1 MRVHCFA
8 YGCPIAPTP
17 FVETPF
23 FIELPWHPS
32 PESGVCICVGLLLNR
47 FFHSVDLCAYPFV
60 NNTLY

>member
-23 FIELPWHPS
+23 FIELP
-32 PESGVCICVGLLLNR
+32 CACVKNIL
-47 FFHSVDLCAYPFV
+47 DIFV
-60 NNTLY
+60 NSVHK